1 MANRTLFNS
10 RPQAL
15 TDTVNQA
22 GGAAYALPPKAA
34 LAQLAT
40 TGCLNQVYYA
50 SAQTQLNEVLELCF
64 KVEPAFVAQT
74 AIYAR
79 EQGGMKDMPALL
91 TAWLASFGT
100 EYFEQTFKRVIDNG
114 RMLRNFVQIMRSGA
128 VARQSLGTRPKRLVR
143 QWLQRASDA
152 RLIGAMV
159 GQQPSL
165 ADVIKMVHPKAADER
180 RSALYGYL
188 IGREVDAELLPQA
201 IVDLQ
206 RFRADSR
213 QPVPAVP
220 FELLTAAELSTDHW
234 CAIAT
239 QASWTQTRMNLN
251 TFARHGVFES
261 TAMQLMVAKRLR
273 DPIAIRRA
281 RAMPYQ
287 LMAAWQATS
296 GLPERIRDALRIAAE
311 LAVANVPAL
320 RGTVAVAVDVSAS
333 MGWPLTGYRRGASS
347 AMRCVDVAGLMA
359 AAILNRHPGAL
370 VLPFN
375 DRVRPWS
382 RVRGGVLPTAAALA
396 AQLGGGTRIA
406 APLELL
412 VRQGCAPDT
421 LVVLSDNQSWIRCQ
435 SGSESEVARYWRQ
448 LQQANPQAKMV
459 CVDLQPYSNTQIRSD
474 ARVLNVGG
482 FSDEVFAVIAD
493 FSADRYGGDHWV
505 QRIEEIRLDQETVSA
520 AQ

>member
-152 RLIGAMV
+152 RLIGGMV

-206 RFRADSR
+206 RLRAAATPIQRR
-213 QPVPAVP
+213 QPQPD
-220 FELLTAAELSTDHW
+220 AAKCL
-234 CAIAT
+234 
-239 QASWTQTRMNLN
+239 
-251 TFARHGVFES
+251 ARYRQE
-261 TAMQLMVAKRLR
+261 
-273 DPIAIRRA
+273 P
-281 RAMPYQ
+281 
-287 LMAAWQATS
+287 
-296 GLPERIRDALRIAAE
+296 RIAVE
-311 LAVANVPAL
+311 NQMGL
-320 RGTVAVAVDVSAS
+320 RG
-333 MGWPLTGYRRGASS
+333 G
-347 AMRCVDVAGLMA
+347 
-359 AAILNRHPGAL
+359 
-370 VLPFN
+370 
-375 DRVRPWS
+375 
-382 RVRGGVLPTAAALA
+382 
-396 AQLGGGTRIA
+396 RIEYPQQA
-406 APLELL
+406 
-412 VRQGCAPDT
+412 
-421 LVVLSDNQSWIRCQ
+421 
-435 SGSESEVARYWRQ
+435 ARYCLR
-448 LQQANPQAKMV
+448 LY
-459 CVDLQPYSNTQIRSD
+459 LQP
-474 ARVLNVGG
+474 G
-482 FSDEVFAVIAD
+482 
-493 FSADRYGGDHWV
+493 SAGR
-505 QRIEEIRLDQETVSA
+505 
-520 AQ
+520 